1 MTTPADHDILLESMN
16 DELRA
21 QLAALNDLHHPVY
34 PGNPR
39 RIGELERRIDEL
51 RAVIVARRRELAPAA
66 AKA

>member
-1 MTTPADHDILLESMN
+1 MTTPADHDLLSESLQ

-34 PGNPR
+34 PANPR
-39 RIGELERRIDEL
+39 RIAELERRIDEL
-51 RAVIVARRRELAPAA
+51 RAAITVRRRELAA